1 MSVRPAEPMRKTPP
15 AWLVIA
21 AFAVVYGLWGS
32 TYLGIRVAID
42 SIPPLLMAGARF
54 FSAGAILYGCM
65 RMRGAPRPQFIHWKN
80 AAIVGALLLLIG
92 NGGLTWAQLTVP
104 SNIAALIIASTPL
117 WMIVFDWL
125 RPGGRRPHASVFAG
139 LILGFL
145 GVGLIIASKDRLGHN
160 VAEPLGAVVLLV
172 AALCWAA
179 GSVFSRHAVQS
190 DSALL
195 AVSMQ
200 MISGG
205 ALLLLA
211 GIGAGEHHSFDFHTI
226 TAQSRAA
233 FLYLLVCGSL
243 IGYTAYAWLLQVSTP
258 ARVSTY
264 AFVNPL
270 IAVILGRLFLHETL
284 PASVIIAG
292 ALIVAAV
299 ILITLRSGVRHSHFR
314 KGLDSPAHRS

>member
-1 MSVRPAEPMRKTPP
+1 MSDRPVEPPMVLVRKAPP
-15 AWLVIA
+15 TWLLIA
-21 AFAVVYGLWGS
+21 AFAAVYGLWGS

-54 FSAGAILYGCM
+54 FGAGTILYGCM
-65 RMRGAPRPQFIHWKN
+65 RMCGASRPQLIHWKN
-80 AAIVGALLLLIG
+80 ATIIGALLLLIG

-104 SNIAALIIASTPL
+104 TNIAAIIIASTPL

-125 RPGGRRPHASVFAG
+125 RPGGRRPHVSVFAG

-145 GVGLIIASKDRLGHN
+145 GVGLIIASKDHLGHN
-160 VAEPLGAVVLLV
+160 VAQPLGAIVLLA

-179 GSVFSRHAVQS
+179 GSVFSRHAAKS

-200 MISGG
+200 MIAGG
-205 ALLLLA
+205 VLLLIA
-211 GIGAGEHHSFDFHTI
+211 GIVAGEHHGFDFHAI
-226 TAQSRAA
+226 TAPSRAA
-233 FLYLLVCGSL
+233 FIYLLVCGSL

-270 IAVILGRLFLHETL
+270 IAVILGRVFLHEAL
-284 PASVIIAG
+284 PAM
-292 ALIVAAV
+292 
-299 ILITLRSGVRHSHFR
+299 SGLT
-314 KGLDSPAHRS
+314 KA